1 MNEDQ
6 DFNETLES
14 ERPDLENMNPNVAS
28 SDDSIKASEESH
40 EGFGEAAIGAAEASA
55 KAAKIFKKKQ
65 KKSVDDEQNDKINE
79 LVNDL
84 QRTRA
89 DFENFRRQTEIQ
101 KTQYGNVVKF
111 TTVKKVLP
119 LLDDIERAIAANPDT
134 LSPLAKSLEKTVKE
148 LGLTKI
154 PSEAGTEFNPDL
166 HDAVMVEGD
175 GDNELIGETLR
186 TGYYYENEVLRPTM
200 VKVSKQ

>member
-1 MNEDQ
+1 MNEDR
-6 DFNETLES
+6 DFNETPDS
-14 ERPDLENMNPNVAS
+14 ERSNLENAENNVS
-28 SDDSIKASEESH
+28 TDNSPSR
-40 EGFGEAAIGAAEASA
+40 EGIGEAGIGAAEVSA
-55 KAAKIFKKKQ
+55 KTAKIFKKK

-79 LVNDL
+79 LINDL

-101 KTQYGNVVKF
+101 KSQYGNVVKF
-111 TTVKKVLP
+111 TTVKKMLP

-134 LSPLAKSLEKTVKE
+134 LAPLTKSLEKTTKE

-154 PSEAGTEFNPDL
+154 PSEAGVEFNPDL

-175 GDNELIGETLR
+175 GDTELVGETLR

-200 VKVSKQ
+200 VKVIKQ

>member
-6 DFNETLES
+6 DFNESLES
-14 ERPDLENMNPNVAS
+14 EHKDLESMNQNNATTDNKS
-28 SDDSIKASEESH
+28 STQKNNEDL
-40 EGFGEAAIGAAEASA
+40 GEAVIDAAEVSA
-55 KAAKIFKKKQ
+55 KVAKIFKKKQ

-79 LVNDL
+79 LINDL

-89 DFENFRRQTEIQ
+89 DFENFRRQTDIQ

-111 TTVKKVLP
+111 TTIKKVLP
-119 LLDDIERAIAANPDT
+119 LLDDIERAIAANQDT
-134 LSPLAKSLEKTVKE
+134 LAPLTKSLEKTIKE
-148 LGLTKI
+148 LGLSKI
-154 PSEAGTEFNPDL
+154 PSEAGAEFNPDL

>member
-6 DFNETLES
+6 DFNESLES
-14 ERPDLENMNPNVAS
+14 ERSDLENMGPNTIS
-28 SDDSIKASEESH
+28 SDGKNKTSEKDH
-40 EGFGEAAIGAAEASA
+40 EGIGEAAIDAAEVTA
-55 KAAKIFKKKQ
+55 KAAKFFKKKQ

-79 LVNDL
+79 LINDL

-111 TTVKKVLP
+111 ATVKKVLP

-134 LSPLAKSLEKTVKE
+134 LSPLVKSLEKTVKE

-154 PSEAGTEFNPDL
+154 PSEAGMEFNPDL

>member
-154 PSEAGTEFNPDL
+154 PSEAGTEL
-166 HDAVMVEGD
+166 T
-175 GDNELIGETLR
+175 LIC
-186 TGYYYENEVLRPTM
+186 TM
-200 VKVSKQ
+200 P

>member
-6 DFNETLES
+6 DFNESLDSERSNLES
-14 ERPDLENMNPNVAS
+14 MGQNDSNVNEG
-28 SDDSIKASEESH
+28 KTSEKNH
-40 EGFGEAAIGAAEASA
+40 EGFGEAVIGAAEASA

-111 TTVKKVLP
+111 ATVKKVLP

-134 LSPLAKSLEKTVKE
+134 LAPLTKSLEKTIKE

-154 PSEAGTEFNPDL
+154 PSDAGTEFNPDL